1 MRRWG
6 WLCMAA
12 ETYVDLINAK
22 DEAGDEFSLDVYY
35 QGSDEI
41 VDFAVEANGERVVLW
56 LSVEQARQIRDG
68 FTEALT
74 AIHREAV
81 RRERGS
87 LS

>member
-1 MRRWG
+1 
-6 WLCMAA
+6 MATEVNA
-12 ETYVDLINAK
+12 LISGE
-22 DEAGDEFSLDVYY
+22 DEAGDKFSLDVYHS
-35 QGSDEI
+35 GTDDI
-41 VDFAVEANGERVVLW
+41 VDFAVECNDERVVLW

-81 RRERGS
+81 KRERGS